1 MAVVSRPT
9 SGAKT
14 TAGQT
19 IGKYSIVRELGVRR
33 PSMFLAT
40 GIAPSGATDFAVLEV
55 VGEGDLT
62 NEDSAVFVLRAR
74 RLAQIRHPNVGRI
87 RDVMVQKD
95 RIALVSDYIEGETL
109 ATLLERDKT
118 KRFGLVERLR
128 VLVDVLSGLSSIHLA
143 PELPQ
148 ADEKEG
154 KSPIFGALHPGNV
167 VVGTDGSSRL
177 VRLVRLPGQG
187 SESAFESPRY
197 AAPELLLGDET
208 SSVRADLYAVGV
220 LLWEALSDAPLF
232 DGEDAKAILARQL
245 AGPLPVATVS
255 EKADWASALVEVA
268 TRALD
273 VDPEKRFASAAELAG
288 AVRLAVQARLAST
301 AKLGGLVKD
310 LGKDAIAARQAL
322 LKAPVKAPESA
333 KLKPIPRAE
342 RKSEAPKALPMRAAT
357 KTVIGVLKLRAPSYE
372 DGAELE
378 METVDEAAWAH
389 EAPTGRGETLP
400 TKHAPAVP
408 RKKSMPPPLR
418 AQQALL
424 STSVDS
430 GKPPPVAGSGPIA
443 PPPPPPPPALPPPA
457 IAFAPIPSP
466 IVPNVEVPP
475 PPPMVT
481 PAPAPIALESQ
492 PQTLPPATPSRPIAL
507 EASASAASTQRSSR
521 SVMGIESDAV
531 PRKKKRRA
539 LVWLGSSGG
548 ALILL
553 LVIVVATHKPSDST
567 RATTTSAA
575 TTTSHDEPAPVATQA
590 EAPVVTTTSTV
601 TAPPPPPAF
610 TAEPIAT
617 TETATETATDSTP
630 EPTTTTKPS
639 AASHPVATPHAK
651 PGKKRPPRS
660 NYEPEGI

>member
-1 MAVVSRPT
+1 MAVVSRLT
-9 SGAKT
+9 SRTKT

-19 IGKYSIVRELGVRR
+19 IGKYSIVRELGARR

-40 GIAPSGATDFAVLEV
+40 GIAPSGATDFAVLELAF
-55 VGEGDLT
+55 EGDQT
-62 NEDSAVFVLRAR
+62 NEGSAAFVLRAR

-95 RIALVSDYIEGETL
+95 RVALVSDYIEGETL
-109 ATLLERDKT
+109 ATLLEHDKT

-148 ADEKEG
+148 SDEKEG

-167 VVGTDGSSRL
+167 VVGTDGTSRL
-177 VRLVRLPGQG
+177 IRLVRLPSKRSG
-187 SESAFESPRY
+187 SAFESPRY

-232 DGEDAKAILARQL
+232 EGENAKAILARQL

-255 EKADWASALVEVA
+255 EKAEWANALVEVA

-288 AVRLAVQARLAST
+288 AIRLAVQARLAST
-301 AKLGGLVKD
+301 AKLGSLVKD

-322 LKAPVKAPESA
+322 LKTPTKAPEAA
-333 KLKPIPRAE
+333 KLKPIPRVE
-342 RKSEAPKALPMRAAT
+342 RESEAPKAPPLRAAT
-357 KTVIGVLKLRAPSYE
+357 KTVIGVPKLRAPSYE

-378 METVDEAAWAH
+378 METVDEAVWAH

-400 TKHAPAVP
+400 AKHASAVP
-408 RKKSMPPPLR
+408 TKKSMPPPLR
-418 AQQALL
+418 AQHTLL
-424 STSVDS
+424 ATSVDS
-430 GKPPPVAGSGPIA
+430 GKPLSVTAPGPIA
-443 PPPPPPPPALPPPA
+443 PTPPPPPPV

-481 PAPAPIALESQ
+481 PPPAPVALESQ
-492 PQTLPPATPSRPIAL
+492 PQTLSPATSSRPVAF

-521 SVMGIESDAV
+521 SAMGVESDVV
-531 PRKKKRRA
+531 PQKKKRRA
-539 LVWLGSSGG
+539 LVWLGSAG
-548 ALILL
+548 ATLL
-553 LVIVVATHKPSDST
+553 LLFVVVVTTRKSSDT
-567 RATTTSAA
+567 MQPTTTSAA
-575 TTTSHDEPAPVATQA
+575 TTTTTTTTTTTSHDEPLPVATQA
-590 EAPVVTTTSTV
+590 EAPVVTTTV
-601 TAPPPPPAF
+601 TLPPPPLAF
-610 TAEPIAT
+610 TAEPVAT
-617 TETATETATDSTP
+617 TEPETDPTP
-630 EPTTTTKPS
+630 EPTTMTKPN
-639 AASHPVATPHAK
+639 AASHPGATPHAK